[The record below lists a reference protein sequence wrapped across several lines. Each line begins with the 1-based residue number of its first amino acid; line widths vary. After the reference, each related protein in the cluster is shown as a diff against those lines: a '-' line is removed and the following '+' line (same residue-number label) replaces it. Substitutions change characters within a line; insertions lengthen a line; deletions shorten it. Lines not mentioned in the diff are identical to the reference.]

1 MFKSW
6 QIKTGFYII
15 LYNLVCWI
23 EIILCNLYISGTDG
37 FYMNLL
43 IEFVDLLSWIVTI
56 VGAIR
61 SMPPNP
67 YSSVRVFYY
76 MAGFGGMLGTMH
88 WLWNLLDF

>member
-6 QIKTGFYII
+6 QIRTVFYIFLYKIICWIVIWLCSIPLYGEEGFY
-15 LYNLVCWI
+15 LDC
-23 EIILCNLYISGTDG
+23 
-37 FYMNLL
+37 L
-43 IEFVDLLSWIVTI
+43 IEFVDVLSWIVTI

-88 WLWNLLDF
+88 WLWNLLDL

>member
-1 MFKSW
+1 MLKYYQIRTVFYMF
-6 QIKTGFYII
+6 
-15 LYNLVCWI
+15 LYNIVCWI
-23 EIILCNLYISGTDG
+23 GIWLCSLPLYGEEG
-37 FYMNLL
+37 FYLDCL

>member
-1 MFKSW
+1 MF
-6 QIKTGFYII
+6 
-15 LYNLVCWI
+15 LYNIVCWI
-23 EIILCNLYISGTDG
+23 GIWLCSLPLYGEEG
-37 FYMNLL
+37 FYLDCL